1 MPRGPLSS
9 CRPRPWGPPYSG
21 DPVLQGPHYLGCP
34 RPRGSPAP
42 KHPTIPAAPGFGDPL
57 LRGPSAPETHYPGRP
72 STRGL
77 LLSRPAQARCLRA
90 HSAPTPSSPP
100 RSPGRTAASCISLRG
115 LVAVSPGS
123 AASLFP
129 TLGAGLCPPPSVSP
143 SGWFPSPGLPLFT
156 QSVPLLPAPLS
167 LVFHSP
173 VHSSQSDQEHSCE
186 VCGVGSTSQRL
197 FCLLLWWCH
206 CPWLRLESALL
217 GQ

>member
-1 MPRGPLSS
+1 MFRGPLFLPPQALGTPVF
-9 CRPRPWGPPYSG
+9 RGPCAPGAALSWLPQAPG
-21 DPVLQGPHYLGCP
+21 IPC
-34 RPRGSPAP
+34 P

-90 HSAPTPSSPP
+90 QSAPTPSSPP

-156 QSVPLLPAPLS
+156 QSVAPAPSTPLFGVPQPCSLLS
-167 LVFHSP
+167 
-173 VHSSQSDQEHSCE
+173 E
-186 VCGVGSTSQRL
+186 
-197 FCLLLWWCH
+197 
-206 CPWLRLESALL
+206 
-217 GQ
+217 